1 MSRRSALVSAHA
13 VVIAG
18 GGPNGNER
26 AGRSEGVDGYAAIYA
41 HARAAM
47 VFDVVADYRRRYREV
62 VLPGAMSV
70 SRFD

>member
-1 MSRRSALVSAHA
+1 MSQHRFYVSGWELAAEQFRALL
-13 VVIAG
+13 
-18 GGPNGNER
+18 NER